1 MCNYLQNVKLLYL
14 HDWSTPNKNQNHN
27 KVTKILM
34 WINHSDTRKHELR
47 LHWKQMA
54 VELEQAQDVIR
65 KSEKEALALL
75 TALYRFELYLESPL
89 TPISLHTRT
98 RTH

>member
-1 MCNYLQNVKLLYL
+1 
-14 HDWSTPNKNQNHN
+14 
-27 KVTKILM
+27 
-34 WINHSDTRKHELR
+34 
-47 LHWKQMA
+47 MA